1 MLKLELGERMQRFG
15 GVPSISASQDFGFSS
30 SVNSSIQ
37 SNFNGSPHEF
47 QQGFQAML
55 TDIAHHGLDPN
66 VFAAQYPKETAHMTR
81 AYLDHS
87 EEIITA
93 HRASEIGNATRVKEI
108 LTFMPNRKDE
118 DNPS

>member
-1 MLKLELGERMQRFG
+1 MLKPELGERMQRFG

-30 SVNSSIQ
+30 SMNSSIQ
-37 SNFNGSPHEF
+37 SNFNGSPQEF

-81 AYLDHS
+81 AYLNHS